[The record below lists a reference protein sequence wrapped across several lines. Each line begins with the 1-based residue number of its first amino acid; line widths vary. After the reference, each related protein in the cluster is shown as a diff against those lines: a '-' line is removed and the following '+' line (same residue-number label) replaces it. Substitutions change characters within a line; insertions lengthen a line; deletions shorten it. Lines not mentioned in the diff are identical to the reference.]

1 MTPEDIERMCQ
12 DAIRRGAD
20 PVELE
25 RLRDVAMKGGRLG
38 WRRWPTG

>member
-38 WRRWPTG
+38 